1 MSIERA
7 LLAAKSKDEMHRYI
21 DSLAESDEALLL
33 VSKRGDVNEA
43 DHHQYTHF
51 GAITVERSYFLAHAF
66 ADYLM
71 RLT

>member
-33 VSKRGDVNEA
+33 VSKRGDPSEP
-43 DHHQYTHF
+43 DHHQYAHF
-51 GAITVERSYFLAHAF
+51 GQITVERSFFLAHAF

-71 RLT
+71 RVT